1 MVESSNKRMLEIK
14 RHFEREAKR
23 FDKCFFKVAPF
34 YKEAIEALVSALPFK
49 NSRKLKIVD
58 LGCGTGNITMAVKE
72 RYPDASV
79 VCIDLARNMLDLAQ
93 AKLKK
98 YRNIEY
104 WPGDI
109 RDYDYTGQCDA
120 VISSLALHHLEKTDK
135 EQFYRKVHNAL
146 PSNGVFYIA
155 DFVLPSN
162 DYLAKVYI
170 EHWKRFMSKS
180 LSPAQIIKT
189 LANHKREDRPAELM
203 FELDLLRETGFKK
216 VDVIWK
222 HYNFCVYGASFPS
235 CRKSKGV

>member
-1 MVESSNKRMLEIK
+1 MVENPNKRMLEIK

-34 YKEAIEALVSALPFK
+34 YREAIEALVLSLPFK
-49 NSRKLKIVD
+49 NSRKLKIID

-79 VCIDLARNMLDLAQ
+79 VCIDLARNMLDLAR

-98 YRNIEY
+98 YGNIEY
-104 WPGDI
+104 WSGDI
-109 RDYDYTGQCDA
+109 RDYDYTGKCDA
-120 VISSLALHHLEKTDK
+120 VISSLVLHHLEKTDK
-135 EQFYRKVHNAL
+135 KEFYRKIHNAL

-155 DFVLPSN
+155 DFLLPSS

-170 EHWKRFMSKS
+170 DQWKRFMTKS
-180 LSPAQIIKT
+180 LSPAQIAKT

-203 FELDLLRETGFKK
+203 FELDLLRKTGFKK

-222 HYNFCVYGASFPS
+222 HYNFCVYGASSPAG
-235 CRKSKGV
+235 RNSKGV